1 MKRALAAALCIAGL
15 VVVRAPASTQAPAV
29 TTRAFTLTANA
40 FPVRVA
46 PGNNGTV
53 LAVSPAAVQMSL
65 SNPPGAS
72 YARAAAL
79 DTSAIEQYTG
89 PPPANT
95 VAECSTE
102 SSNISKRAQAA
113 PDGMTLSAHC
123 DDSPSAKAVAAASDL
138 SAGGLEAASAVS
150 TVTGGPVASGLQA
163 VTDVIVRDGTIGPLS
178 FGLAHYSATIVASG
192 LRGGAHAR
200 ASLQLVDALFQGI
213 PVVISDQAI
222 QVDQMRVPLDLL
234 NQVRDRLHTV
244 LLSSPYHDIRL
255 LQPVTSAAPDGSRAT
270 VTGGGISVFV
280 TNANPAGTYFAGV
293 TLLGGSLDGVI
304 GAPLSLPLPP
314 IVRDVVPP
322 PPVQTSVFPE
332 TSAPA
337 LQPDRLT
344 SLPNPVVAASRARA
358 TLPVRWV
365 GLPYALGAI
374 GLLAVAW
381 IVAGRR
387 ARRALDVIAER
398 YVRG

>member
-1 MKRALAAALCIAGL
+1 MKRAIAAALFMAG
-15 VVVRAPASTQAPAV
+15 VVVMRAPASAEAPAV
-29 TTRAFTLTANA
+29 TARAFTLTADA

-89 PPPANT
+89 PPPAST

-102 SSNISKRAQAA
+102 TSNINKRAQAT

-123 DDSPSAKAVAAASDL
+123 DDSPSAKAIAVASDL
-138 SAGGLEAASAVS
+138 SAGGLKAASVVS

-163 VTDVIVRDGTIGPLS
+163 ITDVVVRDGTIGPLS
-178 FGLAHYSATIVASG
+178 FSLAHYSASIVASG
-192 LRGGAHAR
+192 LQGGAHAR

-213 PVVISDQAI
+213 PVVISDRSI
-222 QVDQMRVPLDLL
+222 QVDQTRVPLDLL
-234 NQVRDRLHTV
+234 NQVRDQLHAV
-244 LLSSPYHDIRL
+244 LLSSQYHDIRV

-270 VTGGGISVFV
+270 VSGGGISVFV
-280 TNANPAGTYFAGV
+280 TNANPAGTYFVGV
-293 TLLGGSLDGVI
+293 TLLGGSLEGVV

-314 IVRDVVPP
+314 IVKDIVPP
-322 PPVQTSVFPE
+322 PPGQTSVLPE
-332 TSAPA
+332 TRAPA
-337 LQPDRLT
+337 VQPGLVPA
-344 SLPNPVVAASRARA
+344 LPNPVVAASSSRP

-381 IVAGRR
+381 IVGGER

-398 YVRG
+398 YTRG